1 MAVVAVAIIAV
12 SGLSYFFYSV
22 VAVALATIVEVAA
35 EVAVVVAEA
44 VCAKQIAFC

>member
-12 SGLSYFFYSV
+12 SGLSFFFYS
-22 VAVALATIVEVAA
+22 VAVALATLWEATAVI
-35 EVAVVVAEA
+35 AVVVAEI